1 MADGA
6 QVHADLMRAPGVDRH
21 LAQREPR
28 QMMRARDPRD
38 RVSRACFAR
47 ADIFCRFAGSR
58 PIAASMRR
66 PACTT
71 PQTSAMY
78 SFSTSRSWNC
88 RASSWCAASF
98 LATTITPDVPRSSR
112 CTMPGP
118 QLAAD
123 AAEIRDVV
131 EQRVDE
137 RARRVAGAGMHDH
150 AGRFVQHREVGV
162 LVEDVEWK
170 RFARRAVDGVAAGHV
185 DADADRLRARRGSAS
200 LRCDR
205 APSGPGR

>member
-1 MADGA
+1 
-6 QVHADLMRAPGVDRH
+6 MRVTA
-21 LAQREPR
+21 
-28 QMMRARDPRD
+28 
-38 RVSRACFAR
+38 SRACLAR

-88 RASSWCAASF
+88 RDSSWCAASF

-112 CTMPGP
+112 WTMPGP

-123 AAEIRDVV
+123 AAQVGEVV
-131 EQRVDE
+131 EQRVDQ
-137 RARRVAGAGMHDH
+137 RARAWPAPGWTTMPAGL
-150 AGRFVQHREVGV
+150 FST
-162 LVEDVEWK
+162 
-170 RFARRAVDGVAAGHV
+170 AR
-185 DADADRLRARRGSAS
+185 SAS
-200 LRCDR
+200 
-205 APSGPGR
+205 